1 MFALVWLLVSAGA
14 AGGAPAP
21 AQKDTEKEVAKLQGT
36 WRGVSGEELGTV
48 LKDTKDEEIEF
59 VFKGDSLVVK
69 QHREVTAEFKFSLDP
84 SKSPKELDL
93 HFAEADK
100 KGKVCLAIYEL
111 DGDKLTICTNTKLR
125 PTDDEKR
132 PNVYSTKKPGEKGQI
147 PGKLL
152 FVLERQ
158 K

>member
-1 MFALVWLLVSAGA
+1 MVDTPLDRILAIGKTNLE
-14 AGGAPAP
+14 
-21 AQKDTEKEVAKLQGT
+21 KDYNAF
-36 WRGVSGEELGTV
+36 
-48 LKDTKDEEIEF
+48 IE
-59 VFKGDSLVVK
+59 
-69 QHREVTAEFKFSLDP
+69 TARKIDP

-93 HFAEADK
+93 HFTEEDK

-132 PNVYSTKKPGEKGQI
+132 PNVFSTKKPGERGEV

-158 K
+158 KK